1 MLRLPE
7 EARQSLKR
15 PLGKLFG
22 DTKSAVEHIRRSRPT
37 RLIAVGDVVTAEL
50 LGAGLKPDVAVV
62 DFTVMRS
69 PAADDVRKAIDAYS
83 VPEVRVKNPAGTIT
97 PELRDAIEGAE
108 PPVKIIVEGE
118 EDLATLPAV
127 LSAPEGSVIVYGQP
141 EEGMVLVEVSG
152 RRKREFERLIDLF
165 ESESSAG

>member
-1 MLRLPE
+1 LRLPE

-15 PLGKLFG
+15 PLGELFE

-69 PAADDVRKAIDAYS
+69 PAVEDVRRAIDAYS
-83 VPEVRVKNPAGTIT
+83 VPEVRVRNPAGTIT

-108 PPVKIIVEGE
+108 SPVKIIVEGE

-127 LSAPEGSVIVYGQP
+127 LSAPEGSIVAYGQP
-141 EEGMVLVEVSG
+141 EEGMVLIEVS
-152 RRKREFERLIDLF
+152 RQMKEKFERLIELF
-165 ESESSAG
+165 EPESSAG